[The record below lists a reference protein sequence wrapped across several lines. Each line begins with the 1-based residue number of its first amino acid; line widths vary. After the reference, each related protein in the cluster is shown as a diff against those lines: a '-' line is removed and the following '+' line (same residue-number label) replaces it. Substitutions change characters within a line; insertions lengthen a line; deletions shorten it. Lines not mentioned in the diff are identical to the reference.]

1 MPMMVN
7 DGSLGVKQPLAVLLD
22 QDFGKGGSKNGLSLS
37 DILSQDPTNHQPAH
51 LSICCSSIPSS
62 PDRCQ

>member
-22 QDFGKGGSKNGLSLS
+22 QEIHKDASKNNSIS
-37 DILSQDPTNHQPAH
+37 ADILSKGPTNHQ
-51 LSICCSSIPSS
+51 
-62 PDRCQ
+62 